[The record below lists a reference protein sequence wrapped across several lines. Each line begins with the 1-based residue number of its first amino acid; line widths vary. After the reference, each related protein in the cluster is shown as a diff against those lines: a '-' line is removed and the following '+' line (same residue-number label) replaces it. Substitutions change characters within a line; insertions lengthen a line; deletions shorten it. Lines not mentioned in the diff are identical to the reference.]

1 MRGLNRLQSVVA
13 AACVFVAGQFPSVA
27 CLRAQSS
34 TTGAVR
40 GVVVDPSDA
49 VLPGSTVLLREPGT
63 GRTMLLRTG
72 RDGSFAALG
81 LLPGVWSAEVRAPGF
96 NPFRVRSLPVALGAV
111 TDLHRLRLPVG
122 AAVAVE
128 VTATPEDS
136 AVGAATSL
144 LGASEI
150 DELPLDGRRWQG
162 FARLT
167 PQTSPVAT
175 ALDLLSFRALS
186 PTQNSTSV
194 DGVSNDQSYS
204 AAPRG
209 AGQDSGRE
217 AEDEAEN
224 ANATA
229 RPPTTGYNN
238 GVGAGRH
245 PGMEYTVPE
254 DAVREFRV
262 TAANDSA
269 LFGHAAGGTISTL
282 TRSGTD
288 RLHGR
293 LSFLARSSLFAA
305 HDPFAVATHFRDGVV
320 SSAVVKPHD
329 LREQF
334 GGSLGGPIVPG
345 RLFFFEALDLQRRG
359 FPAVSSPQDPA
370 FYSLTATQTAL
381 LGNRGV
387 SAVQTMAALNY
398 LDSLT
403 GTAPRRHDQNVN
415 FSKLDWLP
423 TAHDR
428 VSLAYNRAHSYAPGG
443 GRTAPVVYRSL
454 SSLGN
459 VTVRIDAGTLAWSH
473 TMGPRLVNEVRA
485 QVARDLHTE
494 VAQAPLPQEP
504 AISVGNRPP
513 EVAIG
518 PQGMIFGT
526 PPTATGGPNPD
537 ERRVELAET
546 LSWSPRR
553 HLLQVGGA
561 GSLVRE
567 HIHSTSNLEGTF
579 RYDSGSTGG
588 YAGGLVDWIT
598 DYTFN
603 VNGSPNGG
611 CPSIHA
617 ATHLFCFRSFA
628 QSFGGADTR
637 FDTAEGAVFVQ
648 EQWRPLRRLTVS
660 AGVRYEYELLP
671 LPQQP
676 NAALDRVFGALG
688 GATSR
693 FPEDRNNVGPRV
705 GVAWSPFQ
713 GGGTTI
719 SAGYGLYYGR
729 IAGAT
734 VRSALEETGLPS
746 AVTRVRIQPA
756 TETACPQ
763 VQNQGFGYPCAFL
776 AEPPANVASTSSA
789 VLFSKGFRVPESQQG
804 HLELEQAMGAGLSVT
819 ASVQASMTRQLA
831 NTTDLNV
838 APATGRRTFVL
849 QGGTDVA
856 GVRDGTTFSLPLYTA
871 RVDSAFGPVTEVL
884 SNANSTYYAGVLEVR
899 ERVRRGLSF
908 RGSVTYSR
916 AIDFGQDVGA
926 TPPTNGQYDPVDV
939 RYDKGLS
946 TLNLPWKGALYAVW
960 NAPSTAPR
968 RWARVLASGWMVAPV
983 LVVSSGRPYSY
994 NVFGGARLAGGHESL
1009 NGSGG
1014 SVYLPTVGR
1023 DTLRLPAQ
1031 LQLDLRASRTV
1042 RVREGLRLRGIAEVF
1057 NVPNRRNLTAIS
1069 ERAFLVGSA
1078 VNGVYPLIFQNAA
1091 TVAAEGLT
1099 TLPFGQATASGE
1111 GQGRERRVQLGVRLD
1126 F

>member
-1 MRGLNRLQSVVA
+1 MCVV
-13 AACVFVAGQFPSVA
+13 VVGQFPASA
-27 CLRAQSS
+27 GLWAQTS

-40 GVVVDPSDA
+40 GVVVDPTGA

-63 GRTMLLRTG
+63 GRTMLLRTAG
-72 RDGSFAALG
+72 DGSFSALA
-81 LLPGVWSAEVRAPGF
+81 LTPGVWSVEVRAEGF
-96 NPFRVRSLPVALGAV
+96 SPFRVSSLPVALGAV
-111 TDLHRLRLPVG
+111 TDLHRVRLPVG
-122 AAVAVE
+122 ATVAVQ
-128 VTATPEDS
+128 VTEKPEDS

-150 DELPLDGRRWQG
+150 DELPLDGRRWQS

-175 ALDLLSFRALS
+175 AMDLLSFRALS
-186 PTQNSTSV
+186 PTQNSTSL

-217 AEDEAEN
+217 AEDETEN

-229 RPPTTGYNN
+229 RSPTTGYNN
-238 GVGAGRH
+238 GAGAGRH
-245 PGMEYTVPE
+245 PGMEYTVPQ

-269 LFGHAAGGTISTL
+269 LFGHAAGGTVSTL

-288 RLHGR
+288 QLHGR
-293 LSFLARSSLFAA
+293 LFFMARSSFFAA
-305 HDPFAVATHFRDGVV
+305 RDPFAVATHFRDGVV

-334 GGSLGGPIVPG
+334 GGSLGGPIVPQ
-345 RLFFFEALDLQRRG
+345 RLFFFEALDWQRRG

-370 FYSLTATQTAL
+370 FYALTPTQTAL

-387 SAVQTMAALNY
+387 SVAQTTAALNY

-403 GTAPRRHDQNVN
+403 GTSPRRHDQDVN

-423 TAHDR
+423 TASDR
-428 VSLAYNRAHSYAPGG
+428 VSVAYNRAHSYAPGG

-459 VTVRIDAGTLAWSH
+459 VTVRIDAGTVAWSR
-473 TMGPRLVNEVRA
+473 TLGPRLVNELRA
-485 QVARDLHTE
+485 QAVRDLHEET
-494 VAQAPLPQEP
+494 AQAPLPQEP
-504 AISVGNRPP
+504 AISVGSRPP

-537 ERRVELAET
+537 ERRAELAET
-546 LSWSPRR
+546 LSWNPGH

-567 HIHSTSNLEGTF
+567 HIHATSNLEGTF

-588 YAGGLVDWIT
+588 YAGGLVDWVT

-603 VNGSPNGG
+603 VNGTPNGG

-617 ATHLFCFRSFA
+617 TTHLFCFRSFA

-637 FDTAEGAVFVQ
+637 FNTAETGVFVQ
-648 EQWRPLRRLTVS
+648 EQWRLLSRLTVS

-676 NAALDRVFGALG
+676 NAALDVVFAGLG

-693 FPEDRNNVGPRV
+693 FPEDRNNLGPRV
-705 GVAWSPFQ
+705 GVAWSPFA

-734 VRSALEETGLPS
+734 VRSALEETGLAS
-746 AVTRVRIQPA
+746 SVTRVRIQPA

-776 AEPPANVASTSSA
+776 SAPPADVASTTSA
-789 VLFSKGFRVPESQQG
+789 VLFSKGFRVPASQQG
-804 HLELEQAMGAGLSVT
+804 HLEVEQALGSGLSVA

-849 QGGTDVA
+849 QGGTNVA

-871 RVDSAFGPVTEVL
+871 RVDSAFGPVTEIL

-899 ERVRRGLSF
+899 ERMRRGVSL
-908 RGSVTYSR
+908 RGSFTFSR
-916 AIDFGQDVGA
+916 AIDFGQDAGA

-946 TLNLPWKGALYAVW
+946 ALNLPWKAAVFAVW
-960 NAPSTAPR
+960 NSPTAGAEHWVR
-968 RWARVLASGWMVAPV
+968 ALSGGWTVAPV
-983 LVVSSGRPYSY
+983 VVGSSGRPYSY
-994 NVFGGARLAGGHESL
+994 NVFGGSRLAGGHESL

-1023 DTLRLPAQ
+1023 NTLRLPGQ
-1031 LQLDLRASRTV
+1031 MQVDLRASRTV
-1042 RVREGLRLRGIAEVF
+1042 TVREGVRLRGIAEVF
-1057 NVPNRRNLTAIS
+1057 NLPNRRNLTAIS
-1069 ERAFLVGSA
+1069 ERAFLVGNA
-1078 VNGVYPLIFQNAA
+1078 AGGLYPLVFQSVAA
-1091 TVAAEGLT
+1091 VAAEGLT
-1099 TLPFGQATASGE
+1099 TLPFGQATASSE
-1111 GQGRERRVQLGVRLD
+1111 GQGRERQIQLGVRLD